1 MSNNTKTHLS
11 PEDRKNYQLALI
23 DKLTTRNESL
33 SIKLADEW
41 IQQRLKAGESLGI
54 EGLRNPDGMKEQI
67 RAEMHLAGLSICSA
81 AGNEVK

>member
-11 PEDRKNYQLALI
+11 PEDRKKYQLALVG
-23 DKLTTRNESL
+23 KLFMRNESL
-33 SIKLADEW
+33 SSQLAEEW

-67 RAEMHLAGLSICSA
+67 KREMLLAGLSICSA
-81 AGNEVK
+81 ARDEVK